1 MTPSLTRKRWGTVTR
16 AAVPPIVKTS
26 VAAKTNAA
34 VIIAVSPVTT
44 RDEQRDG
51 AAMSEGDDATLLIR
65 QTA

>member
-1 MTPSLTRKRWGTVTR
+1 M
-16 AAVPPIVKTS
+16 KTS

-44 RDEQRDG
+44 RDEQRDE
-51 AAMSEGDDATLLIR
+51 AAMNEGDDAALLIR